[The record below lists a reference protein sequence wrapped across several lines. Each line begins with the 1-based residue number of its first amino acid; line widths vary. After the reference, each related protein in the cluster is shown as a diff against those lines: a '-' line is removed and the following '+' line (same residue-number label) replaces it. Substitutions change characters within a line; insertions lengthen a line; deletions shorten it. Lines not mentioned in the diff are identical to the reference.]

1 MAKRNIVFKNML
13 WKSNSI
19 AAIPEDMDAL
29 QSQMRGADMNIA
41 MLLTWNYM
49 ATEFNKQINDMRK
62 QISEGHKIDIV
73 FCDDDTPAM
82 SMMNLKREEMNKCL
96 AINS

>member
-1 MAKRNIVFKNML
+1 MFDRWQRNGL
-13 WKSNSI
+13 

-49 ATEFNKQINDMRK
+49 ATKFNEQLDAIERDYTW
-62 QISEGHKIDIV
+62 IDKHELEANNV
-73 FCDDDTPAM
+73 
-82 SMMNLKREEMNKCL
+82 
-96 AINS
+96 

>member
-1 MAKRNIVFKNML
+1 MYDRWQRNGL
-13 WKSNSI
+13 

-49 ATEFNKQINDMRK
+49 ATKFNEQLDAIEEANKYCFNS
-62 QISEGHKIDIV
+62 ISEMIKYVKELEDANV
-73 FCDDDTPAM
+73 
-82 SMMNLKREEMNKCL
+82 
-96 AINS
+96 

>member
-1 MAKRNIVFKNML
+1 MKDRYHRWQRNGL
-13 WKSNSI
+13 

-49 ATEFNKQINDMRK
+49 ATKFNEQLDAIEKDKKYCFN
-62 QISEGHKIDIV
+62 SV
-73 FCDDDTPAM
+73 
-82 SMMNLKREEMNKCL
+82 REMIKYIKELEDANV
-96 AINS
+96 

>member
-1 MAKRNIVFKNML
+1 MYDRWQRNGL
-13 WKSNSI
+13 

-49 ATEFNKQINDMRK
+49 ATQFNKQLDAIEEANNDAT
-62 QISEGHKIDIV
+62 
-73 FCDDDTPAM
+73 C
-82 SMMNLKREEMNKCL
+82 
-96 AINS
+96 

>member
-1 MAKRNIVFKNML
+1 MKDRYHRWQRNGL
-13 WKSNSI
+13 

-49 ATEFNKQINDMRK
+49 ATKFNEQLDSIQKDADRLQK
-62 QISEGHKIDIV
+62 KLDIA
-73 FCDDDTPAM
+73 CKKNWKLQDK
-82 SMMNLKREEMNKCL
+82 LKELAEE
-96 AINS
+96 

>member
-1 MAKRNIVFKNML
+1 MFDRWQRNGL
-13 WKSNSI
+13 

-49 ATEFNKQINDMRK
+49 ATKFNEQLDAIERDYTW
-62 QISEGHKIDIV
+62 ID
-73 FCDDDTPAM
+73 
-82 SMMNLKREEMNKCL
+82 KHEMEDAN
-96 AINS
+96 ANV